1 MSNRHGREGPR
12 KEDPDDPDTSGRMD
26 TEGGGSHL
34 AEVLANNAL
43 REIIQLAKDTVS
55 VDEGPFRIPGY
66 VMDKLIL
73 KCEKVLLNYGEQE
86 AQRCMVE
93 EIRAHLAQQRDF
105 KARENERKVKE
116 RLPSSKDEEE
126 AEAQPLGSKAK
137 SQRRR

>member
-1 MSNRHGREGPR
+1 
-12 KEDPDDPDTSGRMD
+12 MD

-43 REIIQLAKDTVS
+43 REIIQQAKDTVS

-73 KCEKVLLNYGEQE
+73 KCEKVLLNYGEDE
-86 AQRCMVE
+86 AHRCMVE
-93 EIRAHLAQQRDF
+93 EIRAHLAQMRDF

-116 RLPSSKDEEE
+116 RLPPSRDEEE
-126 AEAQPLGSKAK
+126 APAQQPPSKAR
-137 SQRRR
+137 SQRRV